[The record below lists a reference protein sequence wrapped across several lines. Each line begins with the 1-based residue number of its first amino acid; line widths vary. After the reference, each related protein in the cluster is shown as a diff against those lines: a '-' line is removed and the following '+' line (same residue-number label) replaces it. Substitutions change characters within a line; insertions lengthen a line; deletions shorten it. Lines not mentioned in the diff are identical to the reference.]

1 MGRGTL
7 PPNLIKAL
15 EDVGMSPEMDK
26 GAVWNCRGTPV
37 VLHKALERIA
47 HKQNM
52 RFDPPMIIETD
63 AEKNIAVVCVTG
75 YLGDFSEW
83 SIGESTP
90 RNTTNNYPFA
100 MAEKRAKDRVIL
112 KLLGVAG
119 FVYSEQEADNF
130 ERSNPD
136 LVPTKEEKA
145 AQANQETESQEGESK
160 PDDNGFDPLEQ
171 EARDF
176 WREVAMKTDRK
187 NMKTQKEYLDY
198 TRGGHFGSQIQ
209 KFIET
214 ETYKTQIAPCL
225 QAAQKRLG
233 V

>member
-1 MGRGTL
+1 
-7 PPNLIKAL
+7 
-15 EDVGMSPEMDK
+15 
-26 GAVWNCRGTPV
+26 
-37 VLHKALERIA
+37 
-47 HKQNM
+47 
-52 RFDPPMIIETD
+52 
-63 AEKNIAVVCVTG
+63 VVCVTG
-75 YLGDFSEW
+75 CLGDFSEW

-145 AQANQETESQEGESK
+145 AQVKQETESQEEESK

-171 EARDF
+171 EARNF
-176 WREVAMKTDRK
+176 WREVAVKTDRK